1 VATDHALFF
10 MIESLILLPEFDM
23 ASPVL
28 LHYGQEPAA
37 IRMCLNKQGGM
48 KMRVLVL
55 CCMLAMLCGCSARYQ
70 VHNLAG
76 TAASN
81 RLDRQKSVYI
91 TVPED
96 GGSGSRQSAGSGQV
110 VTQAVAAAFSRTAAR
125 VHVAE
130 RPTTRE
136 QALES
141 ARKLN
146 VGYVVTPVIAQWEQR
161 ATEWSGRP
169 SRVALRIAIID
180 AATGAEIT
188 SNSIEGRSRIVSLT
202 PTSPE
207 SLLKDPIGRYV
218 DGLY

>member
-1 VATDHALFF
+1 
-10 MIESLILLPEFDM
+10 M
-23 ASPVL
+23 ASRVL
-28 LHYGQEPAA
+28 LHYGQEPAT
-37 IRMCLNKQGGM
+37 IRTCLNEQGGM

-55 CCMLAMLCGCSARYQ
+55 CCMLAMLCGCTAHYQ
-70 VHNLAG
+70 VQNLAG

-96 GGSGSRQSAGSGQV
+96 GGSGSRQSAGSGQAV
-110 VTQAVAAAFSRTAAR
+110 AQAVASAFSRTAAR

-130 RPTTRE
+130 RATTKE
-136 QALES
+136 QAVE
-141 ARKLN
+141 AAKKLN
-146 VGYVVTPVIAQWEQR
+146 AAYVVSPVIAQWEHR

-169 SRVALRIAIID
+169 SRVALRISIID

-207 SLLKDPIGRYV
+207 SLLKDPIARYV

>member
-1 VATDHALFF
+1 
-10 MIESLILLPEFDM
+10 
-23 ASPVL
+23 
-28 LHYGQEPAA
+28 
-37 IRMCLNKQGGM
+37 M
-48 KMRVLVL
+48 KMRVIAVCCLLALL
-55 CCMLAMLCGCSARYQ
+55 CACTARYQ
-70 VHNLAG
+70 VQNLAG

-81 RLDRQKSVYI
+81 RLDRQKAVYI

-96 GGSGSRQSAGSGQV
+96 GGSGSRQSAGSGQAV
-110 VTQAVAAAFSRTAAR
+110 AQAVAGAFSRTAAR

-130 RPTTRE
+130 RATTRE
-136 QALES
+136 QTLDA

-146 VGYVVTPVIAQWEQR
+146 AGYVVTPVIAQWEQR

-169 SRVALRIAIID
+169 SRVALRISVID

-202 PTSPE
+202 STSPE
-207 SLLKDPIGRYV
+207 SLLKDPIARYV